1 MKVKSITQE
10 IEERE
15 ILNLYR
21 SLDSQTKKLF
31 LNILQQ
37 LQLIDFTN
45 KTIAPI
51 GGVDHFDL
59 NSHSKNC
66 NVIILNNTTITGDFY
81 IK

>member
-1 MKVKSITQE
+1 MKVKISQE
-10 IEERE
+10 FEERE

-21 SLDSQTKKLF
+21 SLDSQAKKIF
-31 LNILQQ
+31 VNILQQ

-45 KTIAPI
+45 KPI